1 MKRKRIAVQTGLSVL
16 DHPELLG
23 ASKDQ
28 AERVLPILR
37 EILAR
42 QESKV
47 ADLLFGRSGDRWNRG
62 EMRSLENSI
71 IDGLE
76 DPKLAYD
83 CLRLLHKAVT
93 AWVIRNQQEI
103 PFPRL
108 YTLPKYALN
117 PLPANLRRVFDTYDA
132 WKELVAQQLAHF
144 GSRLT
149 RNADRDDLAAPP
161 LEIVIA
167 SVILYGGIHDMRTLL
182 GIVRGLPTVVASSAI
197 SERRIHI
204 GVWVDQAGVRQFRAW
219 HPDPLTATLLFRCG
233 PESASDLLLWEN
245 SSDGDAVPDLILR
258 SRLNKQFN
266 AWTKSA
272 CGTDKKK
279 LYALG
284 GLRNL
289 LRVAQKV
296 AYIEL
301 PVIVTAYAS
310 GVIRS
315 QSLGFDVLRRISRRE
330 WAGSRQPALQEEESH
345 DSPLVTSEQPSHS
358 AALNG
363 ELAPLRDALS
373 SDDRKELRIKL
384 RRFMDG
390 VSQRSLQRSM
400 AHFALSILCVPTKDD
415 RREPAAVRET
425 VLVVADTLHGVMG
438 GADPL
443 TMRAEELDLL
453 IKGAIE
459 NLKKRQSSPAFA
471 RTIRAFILFNTF
483 LIARGIEDKGR
494 ASVLIPVGQ
503 QGRVDPNLV
512 SFEEYRAILEEIR
525 LRWPV
530 TQPRSRQQL
539 ALVLVILGFRCGLRR
554 EEARK
559 IKIDDVLVGGIPELL
574 IRCSEDRTLKSDNAL
589 RRALLDICV
598 KPEELEL
605 IEQWWESRIGEQCQ
619 PGEFLF
625 GGETEG
631 LKVVP
636 ATIFDTINEIMRRVT
651 GDPNITFHH
660 LRHSF
665 ATWGFLR
672 LMYSVVRPLPGL
684 LFVPSETRA
693 WLEDGWTFRPERLYR
708 HNRPTRKHAYLL
720 ARFMGHGSPATTI
733 GSYIHCLDWLL
744 ASALAQSKRMSPD
757 EATIEMASGLTRKT
771 YRRWIQGSD
780 HWEVPLTFW
789 RQRARA
795 VDLNPTAERSTASAD
810 PSALNLNELERT
822 WNFLKA
828 VHRPGATTESIAA
841 AWGIDRHLA
850 GKILE
855 RAAILKTSIGL
866 RAADRERSLSA
877 SDAKI
882 ALMASE
888 GIPNFPRHKADQQV
902 LATLAAFMQSMQS
915 YSSGKDVLA
924 KALATYMHRVWPS
937 KGYVLFRD
945 PEADGEEARQFMA
958 FIDALPLPCSNAELI
973 SFDFSERS
981 RKRSAW
987 RVVLQISASRKIKK
1001 IRPSNS
1007 RSGAPKSWLAIRPEF
1022 RFSGQVLSLG
1032 PGQAGF
1038 RFALTMGFL
1047 RYGHL

>member
-108 YTLPKYALN
+108 YTLPKYSLN
-117 PLPANLRRVFDTYDA
+117 PLPANLRRVFNTYDA
-132 WKELVAQQLAHF
+132 WKELLTQQLAHF
-144 GSRLT
+144 QSRLT
-149 RNADRDDLAAPP
+149 RNAARDDHAAPP

-167 SVILYGGIHDMRTLL
+167 SAIIYGGIHDMRTLL
-182 GIVRGLPTVVASSAI
+182 GIVRAMPTVVVSTAI
-197 SERRIHI
+197 SERRIHV
-204 GVWVDQAGVRQFRAW
+204 GVWIDRAGIRQFRAW
-219 HPDPLTATLLFRCG
+219 HPDPLTSTLLFRCD
-233 PESASDLLLWEN
+233 PASASDLLVLKN
-245 SSDGDAVPDLILR
+245 GPGGGVPDPILI
-258 SRLNKQFN
+258 SRLSKQFN

-301 PVIVTAYAS
+301 PVIVAAYAS
-310 GVIRS
+310 GVMRS
-315 QSLGFDVLRRISRRE
+315 QSLGFDVLERVSRRK
-330 WAGSRQPALQEEESH
+330 WAGSGQSALQEVESP
-345 DSPLVTSEQPSHS
+345 DSPPVTPEQPARSPN
-358 AALNG
+358 LNG
-363 ELAPLRDALS
+363 ELAQLRDALS
-373 SDDRKELRIKL
+373 PDDRKEIRIKL
-384 RRFMDG
+384 QSFKRG
-390 VSQRSLQRSM
+390 VSPSSLQFSM
-400 AHFALSILCVPTKDD
+400 ADFALSILCVPTKGD

-425 VLVVADTLHGVMG
+425 VLAVADTLHGVMG

-443 TMRAEELDLL
+443 TMRAEELDPL
-453 IKGAIE
+453 IKEAVE
-459 NLKKRQSSPAFA
+459 NLKKRQSSPTFA
-471 RTIRAFILFNTF
+471 STIRAFILFNTF

-494 ASVLIPVGQ
+494 SSVLIPLGQ

-512 SFEEYRAILEEIR
+512 SFEEYLAILEEIR
-525 LRWPV
+525 VRWPV
-530 TQPRSRQQL
+530 TQPESRQQL

-559 IKIDDVLVGGIPELL
+559 IKIDDVLLGGIPELL

-589 RRALLDICV
+589 RRALLDIFLE
-598 KPEELEL
+598 PEELEL
-605 IEQWWESRIGEQCQ
+605 IQRWWKTRIGKQYE

-625 GGETEG
+625 GGETED

-665 ATWGFLR
+665 GTWGFLR
-672 LMYSVVRPLPGL
+672 LMYAVVRPLPGL
-684 LFVPSETRA
+684 LFAPSETA
-693 WLEDGWTFRPERLYR
+693 VWLEKGGTFRPERLYR

-720 ARFMGHGSPATTI
+720 ARLMGHGSPATTL

-757 EATIEMASGLTRKT
+757 ESTIEMASGLTGKT
-771 YRRWIQGSD
+771 YQRWIKGSD

-795 VDLNPTAERSTASAD
+795 VDPNLITERD
-810 PSALNLNELERT
+810 PAIAAPAALNLNELERT
-822 WNFLKA
+822 WNFLKN
-828 VHRPGATTESIAA
+828 VHKPEETTETAGA
-841 AWGIDRHLA
+841 AWGIDSHLA

-855 RAAILKTSIGL
+855 RVAIFKDSAGL
-866 RAADRERSLSA
+866 CAADRARSLSA
-877 SDAKI
+877 SDPEI
-882 ALMASE
+882 ALMAAK
-888 GIPNFPRHKADQQV
+888 GIPNLPHHKADRHV
-902 LATLAAFMQSMQS
+902 LAALAPFMQSMDS
-915 YSSGKDVLA
+915 DPSRKVVLA
-924 KALATYMHRVWPS
+924 AALSTYMHRVWPS
-937 KGYVLFRD
+937 KGYVLFHD
-945 PEADGEEARQFMA
+945 PESDGEEARQFMA
-958 FIDALPLPCSNAELI
+958 FIDTLPPPCSNAELI
-973 SFDFSERS
+973 SFDLSERS
-981 RKRSAW
+981 TKRSAW
-987 RVVLQISASRKIKK
+987 RAVLQISASREIKK
-1001 IRPSNS
+1001 MPPPNS
-1007 RSGAPKSWLAIRPEF
+1007 RSGAPKSWLAIRAEF
-1022 RFSGQVLSLG
+1022 RFDSQILSLG

>member
-1 MKRKRIAVQTGLSVL
+1 MKRKRIAVKPDLSVL
-16 DHPELLG
+16 DHPELL
-23 ASKDQ
+23 ALSKDQ
-28 AERVLPILR
+28 AERVLPVLR
-37 EILAR
+37 SLLTN
-42 QESKV
+42 QKSKV

-71 IDGLE
+71 IDGVE

-93 AWVIRNQQEI
+93 AWVIRNQQEV

-132 WKELVAQQLAHF
+132 WKELVAQQVAHF

-149 RNADRDDLAAPP
+149 RHADRDDHAAPP

-167 SVILYGGIHDMRTLL
+167 SAILYGGIHDIRTLL

-197 SERRIHI
+197 SERRIHV

-233 PESASDLLLWEN
+233 PESAADLLVPEN
-245 SSDGDAVPDLILR
+245 GSGDGVPDLILR

-266 AWTKSA
+266 AWTRSA

-279 LYALG
+279 LYVLG

-301 PVIVTAYAS
+301 PVIVASYAS

-315 QSLGFDVLRRISRRE
+315 QSLGFDVLRRISGRE
-330 WAGSRQPALQEEESH
+330 WAGSRQPALQEIESP
-345 DSPLVTSEQPSHS
+345 DFPLVTPEQPSRS
-358 AALNG
+358 SDLNG
-363 ELAPLRDALS
+363 ELAPLCDALCP
-373 SDDRKELRIKL
+373 DDRKELLIEL
-384 RRFMDG
+384 RRFKRG
-390 VSQRSLQRSM
+390 VSQRSLQCSM
-400 AHFALSILCVPTKDD
+400 ADFALSILCVPTKDD
-415 RREPAAVRET
+415 QREPAAVRET
-425 VLVVADTLHGVMG
+425 VLAVADTLHGVIG

-443 TMRAEELDLL
+443 TMRAEELDPL
-453 IKGAIE
+453 IKEAIE

-471 RTIRAFILFNTF
+471 RTIRAFMLFNTF

-494 ASVLIPVGQ
+494 SSVLVPLGQ

-512 SFEEYRAILEEIR
+512 SFEEYRAIQEEIR

-559 IKIDDVLVGGIPELL
+559 IKIDDALFGGIPELL

-589 RRALLDICV
+589 RRALLAILLE
-598 KPEELEL
+598 PEELEL
-605 IEQWWESRIGEQCQ
+605 IEQWLESRTRKKCQ

-708 HNRPTRKHAYLL
+708 HNRPTRKHAYLI

-757 EATIEMASGLTRKT
+757 EAKIEMASGLTRKT

-795 VDLNPTAERSTASAD
+795 VDLNPTTERSTAGAD

-828 VHRPGATTESIAA
+828 VHRHGATTESIAA

-855 RAAILKTSIGL
+855 RTAILKTSIGL

-902 LATLAAFMQSMQS
+902 LATLASFMQSMQS
-915 YSSGKDVLA
+915 DSSGKDVLA

-937 KGYVLFRD
+937 KRYVLFRD
-945 PEADGEEARQFMA
+945 PEANGEEARQFMA

-1007 RSGAPKSWLAIRPEF
+1007 RSGTPKSWLAIRPEF